1 MIINR
6 QSFKG
11 GEGILKNKLLSDSI
25 VYIISPIILLAF
37 TNYSTII
44 YFASALVFILSIYTI
59 ITKKRESRINVS
71 GIIFSTTYIL
81 MFLFRQKVQTGF
93 DMYIYD
99 TCLMIVLTLIIVLP
113 LLLNKNIFRQIYID
127 IRKCKNDNN
136 LRILN
141 NIKKINLDNDFKNL
155 SFIFTIH
162 LVSLILI
169 RVFSIYIFGFESY
182 ENNFMIQ
189 VLLNIAFIIYEM
201 YMVSKL
207 MSKLKNNITIK
218 KRSSRIK
225 KSPISGRVIDIEQYK
240 NMNK

>member
-1 MIINR
+1 M
-6 QSFKG
+6 
-11 GEGILKNKLLSDSI
+11 KNKLLSDSI

-44 YFASALVFILSIYTI
+44 YIASALVYILSIYTI

-81 MFLFRQKVQTGF
+81 MFLFRQKVQKGF

>member
-1 MIINR
+1 M
-6 QSFKG
+6 
-11 GEGILKNKLLSDSI
+11 KNKLLSDSI

-81 MFLFRQKVQTGF
+81 MFLFRQKVQKGF

-127 IRKCKNDNN
+127 TRKCKNDNN

-141 NIKKINLDNDFKNL
+141 NIKKINLDNNFKNL

>member
-1 MIINR
+1 M
-6 QSFKG
+6 
-11 GEGILKNKLLSDSI
+11 KNKLLSDSI

-81 MFLFRQKVQTGF
+81 MFLFRQKVQKGF

-218 KRSSRIK
+218 KRSYRIK

>member
-1 MIINR
+1 M
-6 QSFKG
+6 
-11 GEGILKNKLLSDSI
+11 KNKLLSDSI

-201 YMVSKL
+201 YIVSKL

>member
-1 MIINR
+1 M
-6 QSFKG
+6 
-11 GEGILKNKLLSDSI
+11 KNKLLSDSI

-81 MFLFRQKVQTGF
+81 MFLFRQKVQKGF

-169 RVFSIYIFGFESY
+169 IVFSIYIFGFESY

>member
-1 MIINR
+1 M
-6 QSFKG
+6 
-11 GEGILKNKLLSDSI
+11 KNKLLSDSI

-44 YFASALVFILSIYTI
+44 YFGSALVFILSIYTI

-81 MFLFRQKVQTGF
+81 MFLFRQKVQKGF

>member
-1 MIINR
+1 M
-6 QSFKG
+6 
-11 GEGILKNKLLSDSI
+11 KNKLLSDSI

-81 MFLFRQKVQTGF
+81 MFLFRQKVQKGF

-169 RVFSIYIFGFESY
+169 RVFSIYIFRFESY

>member
-1 MIINR
+1 M
-6 QSFKG
+6 
-11 GEGILKNKLLSDSI
+11 KNKLLSDSI

-81 MFLFRQKVQTGF
+81 MFLFRQKVQKGF

-169 RVFSIYIFGFESY
+169 RVFSIYFFGFESY
-182 ENNFMIQ
+182 KNNFMIQ

>member
-1 MIINR
+1 M
-6 QSFKG
+6 
-11 GEGILKNKLLSDSI
+11 KNKLLPDSI

-81 MFLFRQKVQTGF
+81 MFLFRQKVQKGF

>member
-1 MIINR
+1 M
-6 QSFKG
+6 
-11 GEGILKNKLLSDSI
+11 KNKLLSDSI

-81 MFLFRQKVQTGF
+81 MFLFRQKVQKGF

-169 RVFSIYIFGFESY
+169 RVFSIYIFRFESY

-207 MSKLKNNITIK
+207 MFKLKNNITIK

-225 KSPISGRVIDIEQYK
+225 KSSINCRVIDIEQYK

>member
-1 MIINR
+1 M
-6 QSFKG
+6 
-11 GEGILKNKLLSDSI
+11 KNKLLSDSI

-81 MFLFRQKVQTGF
+81 MFLFRQKVQKGF

-113 LLLNKNIFRQIYID
+113 LLLNKNIFRQIYRD

>member
-1 MIINR
+1 M
-6 QSFKG
+6 
-11 GEGILKNKLLSDSI
+11 KNKLLSDSI

-81 MFLFRQKVQTGF
+81 MFLFRQKVQKGF

-113 LLLNKNIFRQIYID
+113 LLLNKD
-127 IRKCKNDNN
+127 LRKCKNDNN

-141 NIKKINLDNDFKNL
+141 NIKKINLDNNFKNL

>member
-1 MIINR
+1 M
-6 QSFKG
+6 
-11 GEGILKNKLLSDSI
+11 KNKLLSDSI

-81 MFLFRQKVQTGF
+81 MFLFRQKVQKGF

-189 VLLNIAFIIYEM
+189 VLLNISFIIYEM

>member
-1 MIINR
+1 M
-6 QSFKG
+6 
-11 GEGILKNKLLSDSI
+11 KNKLLSDSI

-81 MFLFRQKVQTGF
+81 MFLFRQKVQKGF

-201 YMVSKL
+201 HMVSKL

>member
-1 MIINR
+1 M
-6 QSFKG
+6 
-11 GEGILKNKLLSDSI
+11 KNKLLSDSI

-44 YFASALVFILSIYTI
+44 YFASALVFILSLYTI
-59 ITKKRESRINVS
+59 ITEKRESRINVS

-81 MFLFRQKVQTGF
+81 MFLFRQKVQKGF

>member
-1 MIINR
+1 M
-6 QSFKG
+6 
-11 GEGILKNKLLSDSI
+11 KNKLLSDSI

-59 ITKKRESRINVS
+59 ITKKRELRINVS

-81 MFLFRQKVQTGF
+81 MFLFRQKVQKGF

-162 LVSLILI
+162 L
-169 RVFSIYIFGFESY
+169 VFSIYIFGFESY

>member
-1 MIINR
+1 M
-6 QSFKG
+6 
-11 GEGILKNKLLSDSI
+11 KNKLLSDSI

-81 MFLFRQKVQTGF
+81 MFLFRQKVQKGF

-169 RVFSIYIFGFESY
+169 RVFSIYIFRFESY

-207 MSKLKNNITIK
+207 MFKLKNNITIK

>member
-1 MIINR
+1 M
-6 QSFKG
+6 
-11 GEGILKNKLLSDSI
+11 KNKLLSDSI

-81 MFLFRQKVQTGF
+81 MFLFRQKVQKGF
-93 DMYIYD
+93 DMYKYD

-141 NIKKINLDNDFKNL
+141 NIKKINLDNNFKNL

>member
-1 MIINR
+1 M
-6 QSFKG
+6 
-11 GEGILKNKLLSDSI
+11 KNKLLSDSI
-25 VYIISPIILLAF
+25 VYIISPIILLVF

-81 MFLFRQKVQTGF
+81 MFLFRQKVQKGF

>member
-1 MIINR
+1 MI
-6 QSFKG
+6 KV
-11 GEGILKNKLLSDSI
+11 ELYK
-25 VYIISPIILLAF
+25 ISPIILLAF
-37 TNYSTII
+37 INYSTII

-81 MFLFRQKVQTGF
+81 MFLFRQKVQKGF

-127 IRKCKNDNN
+127 IRKCENDNN

>member
-1 MIINR
+1 M
-6 QSFKG
+6 
-11 GEGILKNKLLSDSI
+11 KNKLLSDSI

-71 GIIFSTTYIL
+71 GIIFSTIYIL
-81 MFLFRQKVQTGF
+81 MFLFRQKVQKGF

>member
-1 MIINR
+1 M
-6 QSFKG
+6 
-11 GEGILKNKLLSDSI
+11 KNKLLSDSI

-81 MFLFRQKVQTGF
+81 MFLFRQKVQKGF

-218 KRSSRIK
+218 NRSSRIK

>member
-1 MIINR
+1 M
-6 QSFKG
+6 
-11 GEGILKNKLLSDSI
+11 KNKLLSDSI
-25 VYIISPIILLAF
+25 VYIISPVILLAF

-44 YFASALVFILSIYTI
+44 YFTSALVFILSIYTI

-81 MFLFRQKVQTGF
+81 MFLFRQKVQKGF

-207 MSKLKNNITIK
+207 MSKLKNNIIIK

>member
-1 MIINR
+1 M
-6 QSFKG
+6 
-11 GEGILKNKLLSDSI
+11 KNKLLSDSI

-81 MFLFRQKVQTGF
+81 MFLFRQKVQKGF

-169 RVFSIYIFGFESY
+169 RVFLIYIFGFESY

>member
-1 MIINR
+1 M
-6 QSFKG
+6 
-11 GEGILKNKLLSDSI
+11 KNKLLSDSI

-44 YFASALVFILSIYTI
+44 YFTSALVFILSIYTI

-81 MFLFRQKVQTGF
+81 MFLFRQKVQKGF

-182 ENNFMIQ
+182 KNNFMIQ

-201 YMVSKL
+201 YIVSKL
-207 MSKLKNNITIK
+207 MSKLKNNIIIK

>member
-1 MIINR
+1 M
-6 QSFKG
+6 
-11 GEGILKNKLLSDSI
+11 KNKLLSDSI

-81 MFLFRQKVQTGF
+81 MFLFRQKVQKGF

-207 MSKLKNNITIK
+207 MFKLKNNITIK

>member
-1 MIINR
+1 M
-6 QSFKG
+6 
-11 GEGILKNKLLSDSI
+11 KNKLLSDSI

-44 YFASALVFILSIYTI
+44 YFASALVFIMSIYTI

-81 MFLFRQKVQTGF
+81 MFLFRQKVQKGF

>member
-1 MIINR
+1 M
-6 QSFKG
+6 
-11 GEGILKNKLLSDSI
+11 KNKLLSDSI

-81 MFLFRQKVQTGF
+81 MFLFRQKVQKGF

-113 LLLNKNIFRQIYID
+113 LLLNKNIFRLIYID

>member
-1 MIINR
+1 M
-6 QSFKG
+6 
-11 GEGILKNKLLSDSI
+11 KNKLLSDSI
-25 VYIISPIILLAF
+25 VYIISPVILLAF

-81 MFLFRQKVQTGF
+81 MFLFRQKVQKGF

-182 ENNFMIQ
+182 KNNFMIQ

>member
-1 MIINR
+1 M
-6 QSFKG
+6 
-11 GEGILKNKLLSDSI
+11 KNKLLSDSI

-81 MFLFRQKVQTGF
+81 MFLFRQKVQKGF

-189 VLLNIAFIIYEM
+189 LLHNISFIIYEM

>member
-1 MIINR
+1 M
-6 QSFKG
+6 
-11 GEGILKNKLLSDSI
+11 KNKLLSDSI

-81 MFLFRQKVQTGF
+81 MFLFRQKVQKGF

-182 ENNFMIQ
+182 KNNFMIQ

-207 MSKLKNNITIK
+207 MSKLKNNIIIK

>member
-1 MIINR
+1 M
-6 QSFKG
+6 
-11 GEGILKNKLLSDSI
+11 KNKLLSDSI

-182 ENNFMIQ
+182 KNNFMIQ

-201 YMVSKL
+201 YIVSKL
-207 MSKLKNNITIK
+207 MSKLKNNIIIK

>member
-1 MIINR
+1 M
-6 QSFKG
+6 
-11 GEGILKNKLLSDSI
+11 KNKLLSDSI

-81 MFLFRQKVQTGF
+81 MFLFRQKVQKGF

-169 RVFSIYIFGFESY
+169 RVFSRYIFGFESY